1 MFLGI
6 WQTSL
11 VRRDVLGNLLG
22 PPNRTNSTQNEQRAA
37 KGTDLCVLVRV
48 PHEQQ
53 TRKGGHRVGNHNRE
67 PRTACPHRGRPI
79 FPQPFTAELR
89 RPKGSREA
97 EAPPLKSLV
106 SRCPGNRQKACFSDE
121 LRTLHAWCPYFTQ
134 KFLCDRHDDWTN
146 MKSRRT
152 N

>member
-67 PRTACPHRGRPI
+67 PRTAP
-79 FPQPFTAELR
+79 AEL
-89 RPKGSREA
+89 
-97 EAPPLKSLV
+97 
-106 SRCPGNRQKACFSDE
+106 
-121 LRTLHAWCPYFTQ
+121 
-134 KFLCDRHDDWTN
+134 TN
-146 MKSRRT
+146 AATHTSMQDK
-152 N
+152 